1 MKHGIFPPSGT
12 FFPSHLKLTE
22 ITNIIIMVFTLFSLH
37 AYIQGVFN
45 RLLESQVDL
54 KITQVYL
61 IQLLQLRRSVE
72 LFRPPKSRLAL
83 N

>member
-37 AYIQGVFN
+37 AYIQDVFN
-45 RLLESQVDL
+45 QLLESQVDL
-54 KITQVYL
+54 KIT
-61 IQLLQLRRSVE
+61 
-72 LFRPPKSRLAL
+72 
-83 N
+83 